1 MSEENNKVQEEQ
13 KPTEQAEEQAVT
25 QNTPPTAEEP
35 KVPAETLNIE
45 SEDKNIEIDAKKW
58 LYAFYAKIDGE
69 NKKFYILKPGRRL
82 RQSGELEYAKQ
93 LAKFVKAGLLP
104 KAAWGTILDNAGGT
118 ISDTEAESYSSSK
131 NRFFELS
138 LQLNTLQQQE
148 KNEENL
154 KKIEDIMFDIE
165 IVKNQIQAFELEQ
178 IYIFENTAEA
188 KARNSTIEWWLCNLS
203 YGENQEPFF
212 KGQSVEEKLD
222 WYDSLDPSNEK
233 DSNILKIG
241 QRFSYLITL
250 WFLNRISTF
259 EQFKDADIAN
269 TKR

>member
-1 MSEENNKVQEEQ
+1 MSEQNENNNGEILDQIKATPDSDKGPEQ
-13 KPTEQAEEQAVT
+13 TDVAPEDSK
-25 QNTPPTAEEP
+25 N
-35 KVPAETLNIE
+35 KNDIE
-45 SEDKNIEIDAKKW
+45 FDNKKW
-58 LYAFYAKIDGE
+58 LYAFYGKINGE
-69 NKKFYILKPGRRL
+69 NKKFFILKPGRRL

-118 ISDTEAESYSSSK
+118 ISETEAESYTSAK

-138 LQLNTLQQQE
+138 LRLGSLQQRE
-148 KNEENL
+148 KSEENTNE
-154 KKIEDIMFDIE
+154 IEQVMFEIE
-165 IVKNQIQAFELEQ
+165 SAKNQIQAFELEQ

-203 YGENQEPFF
+203 YDENQEPFF

-222 WYDSLDPSNEK
+222 WYDSLDSKN
-233 DSNILKIG
+233 DSDADMLKIG

-250 WFLNRISTF
+250 WFLNRIGTPD
-259 EQFKDADIAN
+259 QFKDADIAN
-269 TKR
+269 VKK